1 MCMWA
6 MQQGDEFFDERLN
19 EIRYG
24 GGIWNLLS
32 SKMNV
37 RKTSADDP

>member
-32 SKMNV
+32 SKMDV
-37 RKTSADDP
+37 REECVSKP

>member
-6 MQQGDEFFDERLN
+6 MQQGDEFFDEKLN

-24 GGIWNLLS
+24 GGIWNLIS
-32 SKMNV
+32 SKMEV
-37 RKTSADDP
+37 RAVEGSDI